1 MIPAIILAAGRSAR
15 MGRSK
20 ALLVNPAS
28 GATFVATIVA
38 TLIEG
43 GADDVLVVARPED
56 AALVDELDRIAGH
69 VRIVE
74 NPQLAIDVSLAKMP
88 RGYALAYRAL
98 PSPGVSVPQIRA
110 HFLDRTGRIVGDS
123 GIALAEPN
131 GGQTALEIGTD
142 GRMVVSWTDTTEDN
156 VSTLRAL
163 ILPCG
168 G

>member
-20 ALLVNPAS
+20 ALLINPAT

-43 GADDVLVVARPED
+43 GADDVLVVTRPED

-74 NPQLAIDVSLAKMP
+74 RP
-88 RGYALAYRAL
+88 
-98 PSPGVSVPQIRA
+98 
-110 HFLDRTGRIVGDS
+110 
-123 GIALAEPN
+123 
-131 GGQTALEIGTD
+131 
-142 GRMVVSWTDTTEDN
+142 
-156 VSTLRAL
+156 
-163 ILPCG
+163 
-168 G
+168 